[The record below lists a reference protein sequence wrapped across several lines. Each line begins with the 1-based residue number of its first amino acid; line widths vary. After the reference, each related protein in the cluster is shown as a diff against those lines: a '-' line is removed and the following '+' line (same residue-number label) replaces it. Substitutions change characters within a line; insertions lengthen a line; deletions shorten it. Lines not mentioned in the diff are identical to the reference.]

1 MCYDLGSPSSSP
13 PALMRRGSGYTS
25 SDVSST
31 GELSP
36 PISMSSWHNKSLVCE
51 DLKDDVEILQHGMEM
66 DRDLRSD
73 EDEISFDSSSNP
85 MAWRI
90 PAYLRE
96 PDSSCT
102 SSASTPSFCSLTP
115 VPYDTMYAYSTSD
128 AYPGADHAQNLWT
141 SLESLSVPSAR
152 NRRPDG
158 EGPAKRRKLEH
169 RSARIINGSLFS

>member
-1 MCYDLGSPSSSP
+1 
-13 PALMRRGSGYTS
+13 MRRGSGYTS

-36 PISMSSWHNKSLVCE
+36 PISMSSWHNKSFACE
-51 DLKDDVEILQHGMEM
+51 DIKDDVEILQHGMEM
-66 DRDLRSD
+66 DRDMRSD

-115 VPYDTMYAYSTSD
+115 VPYDTMYSYSTVD
-128 AYPGADHAQNLWT
+128 AYPGADHAENLST

-152 NRRPDG
+152 TRRPDG